1 MSCIRLGTF
10 TNANFQENVLLN
22 KSCFLVHIWFRFA
35 FLCLSA
41 FSFVFWLLS
50 LHDFIL
56 SPGSVYFY
64 NLHLHLLFLP
74 SCVFSVKY
82 AYLFS
87 CLIAFRFILLVFYLL
102 CFVFSFTCLRVFSQL
117 VSAVLPGVS
126 GFPSSPCIYSLSLSQ
141 FFVTSSL
148 IPHGFACLSAVFL
161 WFLDALFL
169 LRVCSV
175 FCLILALKLSLVSCI
190 HVHLLPATQQ
200 QAYITLLT
208 IQNHYK
214 PLEMKMQK
222 QCSTYRKRMLT
233 VTS

>member
-1 MSCIRLGTF
+1 MNILMSCNRLGTF

-22 KSCFLVHIWFRFA
+22 NSCFVVHIWFRFA

-41 FSFVFWLLS
+41 FSLLVVLGTFSFVFWLLS

-56 SPGSVYFY
+56 SPGSVSFY
-64 NLHLHLLFLP
+64 NLHLHFVFLP

-87 CLIAFRFILLVFYLL
+87 CLITFRFTLLVFCLL

-126 GFPSSPCIYSLSLSQ
+126 CFPSSPCIYSLSLSQ

-148 IPHGFACLSAVFL
+148 IPHSFVYLSAVFL

-175 FCLILALKLSLVSCI
+175 FCSILALKLSLVSCI
-190 HVHLLPATQQ
+190 RVHLLPAT
-200 QAYITLLT
+200 
-208 IQNHYK
+208 
-214 PLEMKMQK
+214 
-222 QCSTYRKRMLT
+222 
-233 VTS
+233 